1 MVLNPGTRNPG
12 TRNHKRFSPLD
23 LWLIL
28 MVVIWGANYSV
39 IKRCFEEIPPQAFN
53 ALRLILASTVFAA
66 AIRWART
73 HARRLPPGLVAVFH
87 TPHPLTRADR
97 IRLLGLGVVGHC
109 LYQLCFVGGVA
120 RTSVSNAAL
129 IIGATPVVV
138 ATGSALSGGE
148 RIGRLHWAGAA
159 VSILGIYFVVGHG
172 ASFGGRT
179 MTGDLLIIVSVA
191 CWGTYTLGAAPL
203 MVRHSPLYVTG
214 RTMSIGAVPYVVL
227 ASSQLVRTEW
237 TAVSAWTWVALV
249 LSTLLALCAA
259 YLIWYA
265 AVRQIGPART
275 SVYSNVV
282 PIVAMT
288 VAAVWLG
295 EPITVTKAIGA
306 TAVLGGVF
314 LTRLSQSHGSFVD

>member
-1 MVLNPGTRNPG
+1 MV
-12 TRNHKRFSPLD
+12 
-23 LWLIL
+23 I
-28 MVVIWGANYSV
+28 IWGANYSV

-53 ALRLILASTVFAA
+53 ALRLILASTVFAMV
-66 AIRWART
+66 IRWART
-73 HARRLPPGLVAVFH
+73 HAGRLPAGIAAIFH

-97 IRLLGLGVVGHC
+97 LRLLGLGIVGHC

-129 IIGATPVVV
+129 IIGATPVAV

-148 RIGRLHWAGAA
+148 RPGRLHWAGAA

-179 MTGDLLIIVSVA
+179 LTGDVLIIVSVA
-191 CWGTYTLGAAPL
+191 CWATYTLGATPL
-203 MVRHSPLYVTG
+203 MARHSPLYVTG
-214 RTMSIGAVPYVVL
+214 RTMAIGAVPYVLL
-227 ASSQLVRTEW
+227 ALPQLLRTEW
-237 TAVSAWTWVALV
+237 ASVSAWTWVALV

-265 AVRQIGPART
+265 GVQQIGPART

-295 EPITVTKAIGA
+295 EPITATKAIGA
-306 TAVLGGVF
+306 AAVLSGVL
-314 LTRLSQSHGSFVD
+314 LTRLSPASRSADPAPAR